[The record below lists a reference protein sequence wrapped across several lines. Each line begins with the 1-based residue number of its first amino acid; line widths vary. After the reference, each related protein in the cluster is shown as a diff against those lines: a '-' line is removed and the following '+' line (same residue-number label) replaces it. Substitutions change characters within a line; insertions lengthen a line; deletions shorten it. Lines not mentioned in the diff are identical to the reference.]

1 MRFIPSLTTLAL
13 ISRAGIFVSAVITV
27 GLNARFLTNTSW
39 ANDLLIYIIVI
50 ASFSVLACLVPP
62 YPNFLFDAFWALASA
77 LCQAFALVIQFT
89 DSPCYGFRPESEVE
103 VTCSTYKAGTAF
115 AFMMASGWGT
125 SALLVGVPSPRLDI
139 ECLRP
144 QADPTIQGLIRIIG
158 VVFNIGQTNRHLPPV
173 QETPNEREAFGKYG
187 NEEKL
192 QSLESIKERGRIKG
206 FGNDHF
212 ARIIYAVPAFATYLV
227 NESPLPPLQVSLLHP
242 TNDSILFSASSEI
255 KVPDA
260 LTMHL
265 DSMHAEI
272 FRPQPRGRPKEDPI
286 PLAEVD
292 ISKLHL
298 KGNQKIT
305 MKNQTLKLGDVGQF
319 ARLVEDAAYH
329 STFRTVMHAKTKVG
343 LAGLKTSIDI
353 TKEVEMPGFSNFTEL
368 AINNLTIRER
378 DDQGNNLFAETVLFN
393 PTPASVTLG
402 DVTLSILAANHSIG
416 TATSSINNIKSGNN
430 TLSIRAFLDGEV
442 LEENISGIIREQIPY
457 LRKGDIK
464 ITAAGKSVVYN
475 GQHLEYW
482 ETALQAVRVDVT
494 RSVREIVDMVLET
507 LDGDDIEGEDEDD
520 SGFEIFGFEIDIP
533 RVQEGVRSVVEGL
546 VDQILDTAK
555 GLDENE
561 ENTFTEELA
570 VLGRLI
576 LRLLQVLGVL

>member
-1 MRFIPSLTTLAL
+1 MKFADIPGGSGMI
-13 ISRAGIFVSAVITV
+13 ISRGTLSAM
-27 GLNARFLTNTSW
+27 GF
-39 ANDLLIYIIVI
+39 
-50 ASFSVLACLVPP
+50 
-62 YPNFLFDAFWALASA
+62 SA
-77 LCQAFALVIQFT
+77 LSCLPYC
-89 DSPCYGFRPESEVE
+89 SPFC
-103 VTCSTYKAGTAF
+103 K
-115 AFMMASGWGT
+115 
-125 SALLVGVPSPRLDI
+125 
-139 ECLRP
+139 
-144 QADPTIQGLIRIIG
+144 
-158 VVFNIGQTNRHLPPV
+158 
-173 QETPNEREAFGKYG
+173 
-187 NEEKL
+187 
-192 QSLESIKERGRIKG
+192 
-206 FGNDHF
+206 
-212 ARIIYAVPAFATYLV
+212 IIYAVPAFTTYLL
-227 NESPLPPLQVSLLHP
+227 NESPLPSLQVSLLTP

-272 FRPQPRGRPKEDPI
+272 FRPQPRGRPKEDLI

-292 ISKLHL
+292 ISKLHF

-329 STFRTVMHAKTKVG
+329 STFRTAMHAKTKVG
-343 LAGLKTSIDI
+343 LAGLTTSIDI

-368 AINNLTIRER
+368 AINDLTIRER
-378 DDQGNNLFAETVLFN
+378 DDQGNNIFAETVLFN
-393 PTPASVTLG
+393 PTPASVTLVMKLTLWDKG

-430 TLSIRAFLDGEV
+430 TLSIRAFLDGDV

-464 ITAAGKSVVYN
+464 ITATGKSVVYN

-482 ETALQAVRVDVT
+482 ETALQAVRVEVT
-494 RSVREIVDMVLET
+494 RSVREVVNMVLDT
-507 LDGDDIEGEDEDD
+507 LDGDDIVGEDGDD
-520 SGFEIFGFEIDIP
+520 SGFGIFGFEIDIP

-546 VDQILDTAK
+546 VEQILDTAK

-561 ENTFTEELA
+561 EDTFTEELT